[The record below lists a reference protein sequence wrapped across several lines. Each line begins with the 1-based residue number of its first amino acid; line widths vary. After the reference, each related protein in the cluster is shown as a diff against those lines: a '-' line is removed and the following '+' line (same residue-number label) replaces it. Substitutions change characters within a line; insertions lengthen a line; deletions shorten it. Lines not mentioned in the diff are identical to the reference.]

1 MTTRRPEFGDIDRE
15 PVEAPQPR
23 CARRGR
29 PKRQGERFPRGAT
42 ALIEES
48 LAVQIDI
55 TENGTSRTIT
65 VLEAILTQLW
75 TKQLTGDK
83 RALGVLLK
91 YRKVFANND
100 GKRDIVIKSHVA
112 KNLRSSIDNRK
123 ENEGL

>member
-1 MTTRRPEFGDIDRE
+1 MTTRRPVFGDIDRE
-15 PVEAPQPR
+15 PVEAPRRR
-23 CARRGR
+23 CARRDR
-29 PKRQGERFPRGAT
+29 AKRQGERLPKGAID
-42 ALIEES
+42 LIEES

-55 TENGTSRTIT
+55 TENGTSRSIR

-75 TKQLTGDK
+75 TKQMTGDK

-91 YRKVFANND
+91 YQKLFTNTDR
-100 GKRDIVIKSHVA
+100 KRDIVIRRHVA